1 MISEPKI
8 IRAYFAAID
17 FLKAIKALNDEEVD
31 IIIKLL
37 EDSTKKKEKNYE
49 ENANFV

>member
-37 EDSTKKKEKNYE
+37 EDSTKKKKKGEKL
-49 ENANFV
+49 